1 MKNKKGF
8 TLVELLAVIVIL
20 AVIILIAV
28 NAVLPQ
34 MNRARK
40 NSFADEAMNYLK
52 AAETKYVEG
61 ALDPSTES
69 GDTVTFNV
77 DGDLNQKYVSKSGYK
92 GQVQLTLDEGGNVT
106 AKKIWLTDCK
116 NYMVVG
122 KPTSGTKID
131 GQTDVVKYTAAT
143 WNAVEGLDSN
153 EQCSTSSSSSNS
165 SNTTQP

>member
-1 MKNKKGF
+1 MGNKKGF

-61 ALDPSTES
+61 ALDTTSDGST
-69 GDTVTFNV
+69 VVIKVN
-77 DGDLNQKYVSKSGYK
+77 GDLNQKYVSKTGYYGMVVLTVAQSG
-92 GQVQLTLDEGGNVT
+92 DNAGNVT

-116 NYMVVG
+116 KYMITG
-122 KPTSGTKID
+122 QPTSGNEIKGTNVDAYSKTSWEALVED
-131 GQTDVVKYTAAT
+131 AEVNLPAT
-143 WNAVEGLDSN
+143 EVCPTN
-153 EQCSTSSSSSNS
+153 
-165 SNTTQP
+165 